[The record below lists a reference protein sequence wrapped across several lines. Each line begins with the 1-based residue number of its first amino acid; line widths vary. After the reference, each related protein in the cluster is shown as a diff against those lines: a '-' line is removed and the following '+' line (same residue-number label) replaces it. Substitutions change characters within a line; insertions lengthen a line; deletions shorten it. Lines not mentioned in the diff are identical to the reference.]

1 MNKQELYDI
10 VNDMKNEII
19 QSIEIEREVEYFET
33 REVIQSIEELR
44 EEVSNSHERYW
55 TKTIKSAPNPKDI
68 FSLNKPV
75 SILKAIALD
84 EGLTIADRLVI
95 TIVYS
100 EEEEVTTDL
109 LLKLTSMSGVGLRR
123 ILRKLTDLSY
133 IVKLKNGLYKSYD
146 KKIF

>member
-100 EEEEVTTDL
+100 EEEVTTDL
-109 LLKLTSMSGVGLRR
+109 LLKLTCMSGVGLRR
-123 ILRKLTDLSY
+123 ILRKITDLSY
-133 IVKLKNGLYKSYD
+133 IVKLKNGLYKAYD
-146 KKIF
+146 KQLY